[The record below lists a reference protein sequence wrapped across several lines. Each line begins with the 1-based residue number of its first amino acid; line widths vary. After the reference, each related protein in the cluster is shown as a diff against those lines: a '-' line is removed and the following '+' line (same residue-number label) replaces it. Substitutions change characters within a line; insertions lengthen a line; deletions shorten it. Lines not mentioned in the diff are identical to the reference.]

1 MAKKTQPPKPPS
13 KVLLADDLR
22 AGIRK
27 LDRRIED
34 LSTFDVAIIV
44 ERFDSKAQ
52 ALVSKINITLADI
65 FGRDTPEYRDHSIR
79 SLDTLPFVVGG
90 HKHPVN
96 VVRDAYQ
103 KGIDDSITRLTSL
116 RETLEEKLED
126 MENDIPGQIVTESNR
141 KPPGKGEIFIVHGH
155 DELAKQN
162 VARFISNLALKPIIL
177 HEQPSGGKTII
188 EKLEAHIYVDF
199 AVVILTPD
207 DEGYPAGDE
216 AKKKGRAR
224 QNVILELGLF
234 LGALGRN
241 RVCALHKGDVEIPS
255 DYQGVIFIPMDDA
268 GAWTMLLAREIKKAG
283 INVDMNKII

>member
-1 MAKKTQPPKPPS
+1 MAKESQPPKPLS
-13 KVLLADDLR
+13 KVLSADDLR
-22 AGIRK
+22 TGIPK
-27 LDRRIED
+27 LNRRIEE
-34 LSTFDVAIIV
+34 LSAFDVAIIAGRSDPKV
-44 ERFDSKAQ
+44 S
-52 ALVSKINITLADI
+52 ALVSKINSTLSDI
-65 FGRDTPEYRDHSIR
+65 FVRDTPEYKDHSIW
-79 SLDTLPFVVGG
+79 SLDTLPIILGG
-90 HKHPVN
+90 PKYPVN
-96 VVRDAYQ
+96 EVRDAYQ
-103 KGIDDSITRLTSL
+103 KGIDNSIIKLTSL

-126 MENDIPGQIVTESNR
+126 IESDKSEHIAKESNR

-188 EKLEAHIYVDF
+188 EKLEAHILVDF

-234 LGALGRN
+234 LGVLGRN